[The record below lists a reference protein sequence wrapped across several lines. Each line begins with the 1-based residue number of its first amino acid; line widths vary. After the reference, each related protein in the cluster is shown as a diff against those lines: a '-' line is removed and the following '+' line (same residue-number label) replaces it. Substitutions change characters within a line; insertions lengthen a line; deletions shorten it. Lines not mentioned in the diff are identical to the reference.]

1 MYVNFNDLNKNSK
14 VWVFQSSSIIP
25 ETLLDNISDDSK
37 NFLNQINSHGNK
49 LKGSYKIIYNHFLI
63 VAVENIQNEISGC
76 SIDTIIRFVKNLELK
91 YNLSFFDRS
100 IVKYKKNNENI
111 KSTSLNEFKTICKTK
126 MIDDDI
132 TVFNN
137 LVKNIDE
144 LENIWETNIHNSW
157 QKRFLDDE

>member
-1 MYVNFNDLNKNSK
+1 MYIDFEKLNKSSK
-14 VWVFQSSSIIP
+14 VWVFQSSSEIP
-25 ETLLDNISDDSK
+25 ASLLQNISIDSK
-37 NFLNQINSHGNK
+37 DFLEQLNSHGRNLKSSFK
-49 LKGSYKIIYNHFLI
+49 LMYNHFLI
-63 VAVENIQNEISGC
+63 IAVENSKNEISGC
-76 SIDTIIRFVKNLELK
+76 SIDTITRFVKNLELK
-91 YNLSFFDRS
+91 YNLSFFDRL

-111 KSTSLNEFKTICKTK
+111 KSASLNEFKTICKTK

-157 QKRFLDDE
+157 LKRYLDDA